1 MSGRTVPLLLITGI
15 VIIFLAIYLGYP
27 GSTVPASYGMYTAV
41 TPAAP
46 VVEIVNTIADYTSW
60 GAPEFSGTVK
70 SDTSMPVTAVIAAE
84 IYDGSGRIQL
94 ATGDSEVRIEP
105 YGQSPYQVIIFRNHN
120 LPADW
125 KYRVY
130 VEDVY

>member
-1 MSGRTVPLLLITGI
+1 MSGRTVPLVL
-15 VIIFLAIYLGYP
+15 VAAVVVIFLAIYIGYP
-27 GSTVPASYGMYTAV
+27 ASTGAASPGTYPAV

-46 VVEIVNTIADYTSW
+46 VAEIVDATAGYTSW

-70 SDTSMPVTAVIAAE
+70 SDTSVPVTAVIAAE
-84 IYDGSGRIQL
+84 IYDGSGTRQL
-94 ATGDSEVRIEP
+94 ATGDNDVEIEP
-105 YGQSPYQVIIFRNHN
+105 YGESPYQVIVFHYHD

-130 VEDVY
+130 VEDAY